1 MAVAQRRPRPSGEPV
16 GGLGPA
22 AFAQREQGIGEH
34 WRDCLERAI
43 VVGRMDYHG
52 SLFLQASC
60 EKIKVVNDGLG
71 ALGLLTRPLDAGL
84 VLEMLRSV
92 IDPELGVNIV
102 NLGFVYDVA
111 VDPDGNVAIEMT
123 LTTPGCPLG
132 GFLDDQIR
140 ACLAQLPQVRGVA
153 VRLVW
158 EPPWDPTAMS
168 DVAREQLGWA

>member
-1 MAVAQRRPRPSGEPV
+1 MIALGVSSSSV
-16 GGLGPA
+16 G
-22 AFAQREQGIGEH
+22 
-34 WRDCLERAI
+34 WI
-43 VVGRMDYHG
+43 VTA
-52 SLFLQASC
+52 SLFLQESC
-60 EKIKVVNDGLG
+60 EKIKVVDDRLG

-102 NLGFVYDVA
+102 DLGLVYDVTIA
-111 VDPDGNVAIEMT
+111 ADGSVDVEMT

-153 VRLVW
+153 VTLVW

-168 DVAREQLGWA
+168 DLAREQLGWA

>member
-1 MAVAQRRPRPSGEPV
+1 VIALSAPSSSV
-16 GGLGPA
+16 GWIITA
-22 AFAQREQGIGEH
+22 
-34 WRDCLERAI
+34 
-43 VVGRMDYHG
+43 

-102 NLGFVYDVA
+102 DLGLVHDVA

>member
-1 MAVAQRRPRPSGEPV
+1 MGDH
-16 GGLGPA
+16 LGVL
-22 AFAQREQGIGEH
+22 
-34 WRDCLERAI
+34 D
-43 VVGRMDYHG
+43 
-52 SLFLQASC
+52 
-60 EKIKVVNDGLG
+60 
-71 ALGLLTRPLDAGL
+71 LLTRPLDPGL
-84 VLEMLRSV
+84 VLGLLHGV

-102 NLGFVYDVA
+102 DLGLVYGVVIA
-111 VDPDGNVAIEMT
+111 SDGSVEIEMT

-132 GFLDDQIR
+132 GFLDDEIR